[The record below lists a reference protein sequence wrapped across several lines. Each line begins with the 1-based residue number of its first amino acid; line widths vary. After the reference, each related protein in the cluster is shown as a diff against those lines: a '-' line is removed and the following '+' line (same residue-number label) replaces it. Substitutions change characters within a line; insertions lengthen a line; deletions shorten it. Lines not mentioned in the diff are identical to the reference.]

1 MKKAIVLTLL
11 HMNDWKNKTIYQIY
25 PRSFFDSSNSGVGD
39 LKGITSKV
47 KYIRDLGVDYVW
59 ISPFFKSPQKDF
71 GYDVSDYRKV
81 DDIFG
86 SNHDFYELLEVFH
99 KNGLKVITDLVL
111 SHTSDEHPWFVESQ
125 QSQNSKYSDWY
136 VWVDG
141 QEGSP
146 PNNWL
151 SVFGGSAWQWCKHR
165 NQFYLHNFL
174 TSQPDLNFH
183 NPEVQ
188 AQMLDEIKFWLDVG
202 VDGFRFDVINFL
214 FHDHELRNNPPKDP
228 KLVRPLGFNKDNPY
242 GLQEHIYDNTRPE
255 MLPYLEKIRR
265 LLDEYDAISLGEIVA
280 EDPFSTIG
288 EYSNE
293 RRLHMAYCFEFLSDE
308 FNYDSV
314 DEVVENFHKKYPQS
328 WPCWSFSNHDSSRIA
343 SRIARDP
350 KELMA
355 KLLSLKG
362 TVCIYQG
369 EELGLKDTDIAFED
383 LQDPFGKNFWP
394 DFKGRDGCRT
404 PIPWEDSK
412 INFGFSEAKPWL
424 PMDASAK
431 NLTVN
436 IQEQKNDSMLN
447 FTREGIAK
455 RKGIAT

>member
-1 MKKAIVLTLL
+1 
-11 HMNDWKNKTIYQIY
+11 
-25 PRSFFDSSNSGVGD
+25 
-39 LKGITSKV
+39 
-47 KYIRDLGVDYVW
+47 
-59 ISPFFKSPQKDF
+59 
-71 GYDVSDYRKV
+71 
-81 DDIFG
+81 
-86 SNHDFYELLEVFH
+86 
-99 KNGLKVITDLVL
+99 
-111 SHTSDEHPWFVESQ
+111 
-125 QSQNSKYSDWY
+125 
-136 VWVDG
+136 
-141 QEGSP
+141 
-146 PNNWL
+146 
-151 SVFGGSAWQWCKHR
+151 
-165 NQFYLHNFL
+165 
-174 TSQPDLNFH
+174 
-183 NPEVQ
+183 
-188 AQMLDEIKFWLDVG
+188 MLDEIKFWLDVG

-214 FHDHELRNNPPKDP
+214 FHDHELRDNPPKDP

-280 EDPFSTIG
+280 EDHFQPSENTQMSKG
-288 EYSNE
+288 Y
-293 RRLHMAYCFEFLSDE
+293 MAYCFEFLSDE

-404 PIPWEDSK
+404 PIPWEDTK
-412 INFGFSEAKPWL
+412 
-424 PMDASAK
+424 
-431 NLTVN
+431 
-436 IQEQKNDSMLN
+436 
-447 FTREGIAK
+447 
-455 RKGIAT
+455 

>member
-1 MKKAIVLTLL
+1 
-11 HMNDWKNKTIYQIY
+11 MNDWKNKTIYQIY

-214 FHDHELRNNPPKDP
+214 FHDHELRDNPPKDP
-228 KLVRPLGFNKDNPY
+228 KLV
-242 GLQEHIYDNTRPE
+242 
-255 MLPYLEKIRR
+255 
-265 LLDEYDAISLGEIVA
+265 
-280 EDPFSTIG
+280 
-288 EYSNE
+288 
-293 RRLHMAYCFEFLSDE
+293 
-308 FNYDSV
+308 
-314 DEVVENFHKKYPQS
+314 
-328 WPCWSFSNHDSSRIA
+328 
-343 SRIARDP
+343 
-350 KELMA
+350 
-355 KLLSLKG
+355 LSL
-362 TVCIYQG
+362 IH
-369 EELGLKDTDIAFED
+369 I
-383 LQDPFGKNFWP
+383 
-394 DFKGRDGCRT
+394 
-404 PIPWEDSK
+404 
-412 INFGFSEAKPWL
+412 
-424 PMDASAK
+424 
-431 NLTVN
+431 
-436 IQEQKNDSMLN
+436 
-447 FTREGIAK
+447 
-455 RKGIAT
+455 